1 MGFTFDFLGCQT
13 QIEEDLC
20 DFFFGVSWLPNTKLL
35 IFKKKNY
42 FKRKN
47 YENCW
52 CGVDETRNVVV
63 LMQLTL

>member
-35 IFKKKNY
+35 INLFKEKSKKIV
-42 FKRKN
+42 
-47 YENCW
+47 
-52 CGVDETRNVVV
+52 GVV
-63 LMQLTL
+63 LMSH